1 MTFGEMLGFTKRFQ
15 DIMKCCETSEL
26 KTKRLSRLMTDLEI
40 AYGIPS
46 LKDEKFEKENPYLIK
61 LYRTISEAR
70 VF

>member
-1 MTFGEMLGFTKRFQ
+1 MNFGEMLEFTNRFQ

-46 LKDEKFEKENPYLIK
+46 LKDEKFEKENPYLMQ